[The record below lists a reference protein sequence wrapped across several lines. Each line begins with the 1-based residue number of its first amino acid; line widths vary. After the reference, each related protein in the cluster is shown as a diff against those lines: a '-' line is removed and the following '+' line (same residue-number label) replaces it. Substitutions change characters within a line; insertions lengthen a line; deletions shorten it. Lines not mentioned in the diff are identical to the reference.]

1 MKKVNHQ
8 HCQPEPQEEQL
19 IVHTCK
25 YYKDNYNYS
34 DVLGLSVKL

>member
-8 HCQPEPQEEQL
+8 HCQPEPQEEQS

-34 DVLGLSVKL
+34 DVWGLPVQL